1 MLLTQL
7 CVCYT
12 VFCVKYV
19 IHYAHS
25 MQLIRVNVMSLICCL
40 ATVVILKAEPKKK
53 SQELN
58 GIHEVILIMELEP
71 LVSY

>member
-53 SQELN
+53 ARN
-58 GIHEVILIMELEP
+58 
-71 LVSY
+71 